1 MFFNIITIIIR
12 ESDYIIMT
20 SHKLEKQSSATIGH
34 PGLVF
39 KISETGE
46 CGPGDQVA
54 KTIIMSKQLID
65 FN

>member
-1 MFFNIITIIIR
+1 
-12 ESDYIIMT
+12 MT